1 MPTQPGTN
9 IEHTRS
15 ARRRQIGVG
24 DLEPDAAPQEIVAW
38 TYRVF
43 ERVALVASFQ
53 VESIVLIHIAVALGI
68 RPRVVTLDTGRLP
81 AETLAYIENVS
92 RDFEL
97 DLQIERPDPLAVE
110 EMVSTHGRD
119 LFLRSVELRH
129 ACCEVR
135 KVRPLAAA
143 LSGYDAWITGL
154 RRDQSSTRLDT
165 PITELDRAHGGLL
178 KVAPLAA
185 WSASEVWSYVEAN
198 QLRVHPL
205 YAQNYTS
212 IGCAPCTRATRP
224 GEDQRAGRWWWEMG
238 AVKECGI
245 HPTKGPGR

>member
-1 MPTQPGTN
+1 MPPGTSFD
-9 IEHTRS
+9 R
-15 ARRRQIGVG
+15 ARPGPGGQIGAG
-24 DLEPDAAPQEIVAW
+24 DLDAGAAPQEIVAW
-38 TYRVF
+38 TYRGF

-53 VESIVLIHIAVALGI
+53 VESIVLIHMAVALGI

-81 AETLAYIENVS
+81 AETLAYIEDVS
-92 RDFEL
+92 RDFDL
-97 DLQIERPDPLAVE
+97 DLQIERPDSLAVE

-119 LFLRSVELRH
+119 LFRRSVELRH

-143 LSGYDAWITGL
+143 LSGYQAWITGL
-154 RRDQSSTRLDT
+154 RRDQSSTRLGT
-165 PITELDRAHGGLL
+165 PITELDQAHGGLL

-185 WSASEVWSYVEAN
+185 WSASEVWTYVEAN
-198 QLRVHPL
+198 RLRVHPL

-238 AVKECGI
+238 AVKECGL
-245 HPTKGPGR
+245 HPTREAGR